1 MSGDLSNRPLT
12 GRVDD
17 AAKYVRRPADETVD
31 RSLELGFNVL
41 LSAPRGMG
49 ATSSLYR
56 LESHYGDRSTYL
68 NAATISE
75 GQVLLQVLNER
86 LASGLPERL
95 AGTFSD
101 LIDPIA
107 SLQRRL
113 EARGVGP
120 ASPWFVLLDGPV
132 SPVVAHEI
140 FGGLRDRIFALPM
153 RWVVIAPADR
163 VGQYLSPPADA
174 FFEQVVHLDRF
185 PQAELLA
192 MLQRR
197 GVELPPPRFAEV
209 LQLGDGS
216 PRQLLGLA
224 RQAVLEPQRPLADRA
239 YEDWQARRASL
250 SRSASILF
258 DEIRGHPPIAATDP
272 TLLQRLDWTEA
283 RSRRAFQELVNAGL
297 VRASE
302 GATDGPGRPPTVYQI
317 APGPPGANGDA

>member
-12 GRVDD
+12 ARVDD

-31 RSLELGFNVL
+31 RSLDLGFNVL

-49 ATSSLYR
+49 ATSLLYR

-75 GQVLLQVLNER
+75 GRALLQVLNER
-86 LASGLPERL
+86 FASGLPERL
-95 AGTFSD
+95 AGALDLSD
-101 LIDPIA
+101 PVAL
-107 SLQRRL
+107 LQRRL
-113 EARGVGP
+113 EARGAGP

-132 SPVVAHEI
+132 SPVVAHEV
-140 FGGLRDRIFALPM
+140 FGGLRDRIFALPL

-185 PQAELLA
+185 PQAGLVA

-197 GVELPPPRFAEV
+197 GVELPPSRLAEV
-209 LQLGDGS
+209 LELGDGS

-224 RQAVLEPQRPLADRA
+224 RQGVLEPQRPLADRA

-258 DEIRGHPPIAATDP
+258 DEIQAHPPVAATDP

-317 APGPPGANGDA
+317 APGPPGAYGDA